1 MISYAV
7 PAADCSHHNDDLSD
21 AYHYAKERWTRQGS
35 SSSSNYTTMPYGSR
49 VADTESSRTTAHNS
63 EPELP
68 MPLVEKNPPQ
78 LGPLPDLSDCNLER
92 SSTLRACIEKPSDD
106 FDVKHTSLRH
116 LSKTDRCQREPIQ
129 PRILAQSY
137 TSRPKS
143 SSVAI
148 PNSLEWRKRG
158 KSNMI
163 SAIKNSGPLR
173 YVCEP
178 RDGPLCASNHH
189 ASAPDKPSSV
199 EDVKQSTDQES
210 LSRSTSITTIQLPP
224 SVLEKPALSE
234 EECLVFATA
243 QPIAKPAPRLQ
254 LSDRYSSLDSTLVYS
269 VATE

>member
-1 MISYAV
+1 
-7 PAADCSHHNDDLSD
+7 
-21 AYHYAKERWTRQGS
+21 
-35 SSSSNYTTMPYGSR
+35 MPYGSR

-68 MPLVEKNPPQ
+68 MPLIEKNPPQ

-106 FDVKHTSLRH
+106 FDVKHTSLCH
-116 LSKTDRCQREPIQ
+116 LSKTDTCQREPIQ

-143 SSVAI
+143 S
-148 PNSLEWRKRG
+148 
-158 KSNMI
+158 
-163 SAIKNSGPLR
+163 GPLR
-173 YVCEP
+173 YGCEP

-254 LSDRYSSLDSTLVYS
+254 LSDRYSSLDSTLIYS
-269 VATE
+269 VAAE